1 SSCSARASRRPC
13 CRAPCRNSSKPS
25 ESDREPKTGGRSR
38 LGADAADGGPVP
50 RPPPC
55 PSHATAASRPA
66 RLNRTDQA
74 SEPLLRPHPRGVELA
89 IPVLQ
94 DFFKRAGE
102 IRRGR
107 ERRHPLAY
115 ADETVPVA
123 QRRPRGRALRVR
135 AGRWGRRKAP
145 AA

>member
-1 SSCSARASRRPC
+1 
-13 CRAPCRNSSKPS
+13 
-25 ESDREPKTGGRSR
+25 PKTGGRSR

-107 ERRHPLAY
+107 ERRQQLAY
-115 ADETVPVA
+115 ADETVPVD
-123 QRRPRGRALRVR
+123 QRLHRYGLVRVR
-135 AGRWGRRKAP
+135 QLLAALAAKPDLDRKSTRLNSSHVANSY
-145 AA
+145 AV